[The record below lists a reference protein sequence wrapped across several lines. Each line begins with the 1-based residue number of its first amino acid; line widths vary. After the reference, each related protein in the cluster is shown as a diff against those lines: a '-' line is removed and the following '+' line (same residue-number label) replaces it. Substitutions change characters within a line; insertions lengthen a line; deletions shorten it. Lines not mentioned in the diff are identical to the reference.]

1 MRLLQYFFTEVN
13 FIMLHFS
20 LIQKYRFAIFFCYS
34 KLNGQRATLK
44 QESTSPS
51 VVAVAYCCL
60 DTGFKQAHKAKT
72 EQTF

>member
-1 MRLLQYFFTEVN
+1 LQYFF
-13 FIMLHFS
+13 
-20 LIQKYRFAIFFCYS
+20 AILSCQPENQFCYS

-44 QESTSPS
+44 QESTSTPS